1 MTAAGY
7 ADLLAKVTA
16 GADWIVADALEV
28 EPIDRDVWKLVQGP
42 LREAT
47 GQPGRAARPASRARW
62 TR

>member
-7 ADLLAKVTA
+7 ADLLAKITA

-28 EPIDRDVWKLVQGP
+28 EPIDRDVWSLVQGP

-47 GQPGRAARPASRARW
+47 ARPAELPAGDAGADGAP
-62 TR
+62 